1 MYPGDRSGV
10 LTLQRVTLNSHFNH
24 CSSPALLVT
33 ERSGQAGVG
42 GGAVVVVLWMEITW
56 KERSVRGVVTYILD
70 TGDCAPH
77 RLKTLS
83 TM

>member
-1 MYPGDRSGV
+1 M
-10 LTLQRVTLNSHFNH
+10 QRVTLNSHFNH

-33 ERSGQAGVG
+33 ARSGQAGVRG

-70 TGDCAPH
+70 TGDCAPYK
-77 RLKTLS
+77 LNTFS